1 MTATLRIAIIASSRH
16 PIRQPFAGG
25 LESHVW
31 HLARA
36 LERVGHQVTL
46 FAADGS
52 DADVASGNLRV
63 RSFRPS
69 RLASGDPSM
78 PHPEFLADH
87 HAYLGLMLELAEHG
101 ADRFDVVH
109 NHSLHYLPLAMA
121 PTLTVPMVST
131 LHTPPTPWLESA
143 TALTGGV
150 GVDFVAVSGHTA
162 AAWESVVKTPIRV
175 VPNGVDTDAWPLGGG
190 GDGAVW
196 FGRITEEKGTHLAI
210 DAAERAGISL
220 RIAGP
225 VSDPAYFRTAVEPR
239 LRAGVVD
246 YLGHLPCADL
256 ARLVGDCAVS
266 LVTPDW
272 DEPYGLVVAE
282 SLSCGTPVVAFARG
296 GIPEI
301 VDRESGRLV
310 PPGDIGAMASAIAD
324 AAMLPRARVRARALA
339 ACSETA
345 MVSAYERCYRLAVSR
360 SAARRLQGVSV
371 A

>member
-1 MTATLRIAIIASSRH
+1 MMSGLRIAIVASSRY

-36 LERVGHQVTL
+36 LERAGHEVTL

-52 DADVASGNLRV
+52 DPQAASGTLQV
-63 RSFRPS
+63 RTFRPS
-69 RLASGDPSM
+69 RLACSDPSM
-78 PHPEFLADH
+78 PEREFLADH
-87 HAYLGLMLELAEHG
+87 HAYLGLMLELSESGPA
-101 ADRFDVVH
+101 RFDVVH

-121 PTLTVPMVST
+121 PSLAVPMVCT

-143 TALTGGV
+143 AALTGGA
-150 GVDFVAVSGHTA
+150 GVEFVAVSGHTA
-162 AAWESVVKTPIRV
+162 AAWERVVGRTVRV
-175 VPNGVDTDAWPLGGG
+175 VPNGVDTEAWPLGTGG
-190 GDGAVW
+190 GGAVW

-210 DAAERAGISL
+210 DAAERAGTTL
-220 RIAGP
+220 RLAGP
-225 VSDPAYFRTAVEPR
+225 VSDPGYYRRYVEPR
-239 LRAGVVD
+239 LRPGRVD
-246 YLGHLPCADL
+246 YVGHLPRAGL
-256 ARLVGDCAVS
+256 ARVVGSAAVS

-301 VDRESGRLV
+301 VDENCGRLV
-310 PPGDIGAMASAIAD
+310 AAGDVDAMARVIAE
-324 AAMLPRARVRARALA
+324 AAALPRTRVRARALTN
-339 ACSETA
+339 CSETA
-345 MVSAYERCYRLAVSR
+345 MVAAYEECYRAAVR
-360 SAARRLQGVSV
+360 DGAPRRLREVSV